1 MRPGI
6 VNALWGP
13 TQVRVTLLAL
23 QIPHQRGQRTGI
35 PQLLGCHFSQCPTD
49 RSLAGVDLGDAT
61 VPGGRPDPLRRPG
74 GRTSGCVG
82 CCHAAIVRCDYARGG
97 NDRRRRSGPR

>member
-23 QIPHQRGQRTGI
+23 QIPHQRGQRNGI
-35 PQLLGCHFSQCPTD
+35 P
-49 RSLAGVDLGDAT
+49 
-61 VPGGRPDPLRRPG
+61 
-74 GRTSGCVG
+74 
-82 CCHAAIVRCDYARGG
+82 
-97 NDRRRRSGPR
+97 

>member
-23 QIPHQRGQRTGI
+23 QIPYQRGQRNGI
-35 PQLLGCHFSQCPTD
+35 P
-49 RSLAGVDLGDAT
+49 
-61 VPGGRPDPLRRPG
+61 
-74 GRTSGCVG
+74 
-82 CCHAAIVRCDYARGG
+82 
-97 NDRRRRSGPR
+97 